1 MTFNFFFFQ
10 AEDGI
15 RDVAVTGVQTC
26 ALPISAEAALA
37 SLASESAAGT
47 PCPARTRGH
56 ARVISKPIPTERL
69 IRSPSEGSH
78 DSLMLKN
85 SCKNCTDCST
95 SRYYP
100 IGWCV
105 TVSQESCTICTIS
118 RTPIL
123 RRTALHPRPVPLDT
137 VAGPRAAFALKHGLR
152 HEPAFRS
159 FLPPPAR
166 RPASAGR
173 PKAGLYL
180 AAIDFRRARFPQ
192 LTVSTVVR
200 VAPGVNV

>member
-1 MTFNFFFFQ
+1 MKFMV
-10 AEDGI
+10 I
-15 RDVAVTGVQTC
+15 VC
-26 ALPISAEAALA
+26 AAFL
-37 SLASESAAGT
+37 
-47 PCPARTRGH
+47 
-56 ARVISKPIPTERL
+56 ARVNPVSTIAKPACMNITRNPAT
-69 IRSPSEGSH
+69 
-78 DSLMLKN
+78 N
-85 SCKNCTDCST
+85 
-95 SRYYP
+95 
-100 IGWCV
+100 
-105 TVSQESCTICTIS
+105 
-118 RTPIL
+118 
-123 RRTALHPRPVPLDT
+123 VP
-137 VAGPRAAFALKHGLR
+137 GPRAAFALKHGLR